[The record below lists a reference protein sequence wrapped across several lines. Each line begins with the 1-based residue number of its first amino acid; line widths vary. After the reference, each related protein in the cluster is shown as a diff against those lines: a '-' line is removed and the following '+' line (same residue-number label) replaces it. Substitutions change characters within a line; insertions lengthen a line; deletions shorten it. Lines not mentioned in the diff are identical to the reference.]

1 MRAALAWSEQTA
13 ALGREH
19 NNANVVSIG
28 GRMHTQEEATKF
40 VEIFLSTPYSG
51 DERHTRR
58 IDMLSAYETTGE
70 LPAIPA
76 HHPQEPTA

>member
-19 NNANVVSIG
+19 NNANVISVG
-28 GRMHTQEEATKF
+28 GRMHTREEATKF
-40 VEIFLSTPYSG
+40 VEIFLNTPYSG

-58 IDMLSAYETTGE
+58 IDMLTAYENTGE
-70 LPAIPA
+70 LPPIPA